1 MLRAAGLLALLFI
14 GVLFLTNPLGDFP
27 LNDDW
32 SYGSAVRSLVGDGQL
47 RLSNWTSMPLLPQVL
62 WGALFSL
69 PAGFSFTALRFS
81 GLVASFLSLV
91 LLLFLAR
98 STQAPP
104 LSPQPPVP
112 RLLSSLLFLL
122 PPLLLLTNPLYLS
135 LSHTFM
141 TDVPF
146 ISLMLLSLCLLIG
159 GVNKPSRVRLAL
171 GIGAAVAAT
180 LHRQTGLL
188 IPIAFGLSWLT
199 LTRPTVRRL
208 ALALGFLAVTAT
220 ALLGYIGWLRATGR
234 LPTAFA
240 TQPTEVI
247 TYLRAGLPAVVAQ
260 ASRNI
265 LVFFAYLSIFLLP
278 FGLFFIRR
286 STIKRLL
293 LVLPLSLLLL
303 TLSLF
308 ARVRFPGNI
317 LSDRGLGPFTLA
329 HAGTFSAFSGSILS
343 WVVLAVIA
351 LVGGALL
358 IELVRTA
365 IIQARTSLTARF
377 CIILTGLYL
386 LAFSLVSPLDRYS
399 LVCLPLLVIAATGAL
414 HQAPPS
420 WPVITGGL
428 AAMAACLAFS
438 TAAVRDYLEWNRVRW
453 QMLNHLTQNLSV
465 PPERI
470 DGGFEF
476 NGLYTYDE
484 EYVRTPGRSSW
495 WVKTD
500 DYVVAFDSLPG
511 FEIAQEHP
519 VRTLLP
525 AGVKRIYLLKRPGV
539 QP

>member
-1 MLRAAGLLALLFI
+1 MLRAAVLLALLFI
-14 GVLFLTNPLGDFP
+14 GVLFLTNPLGNFP

-32 SYGSAVRSLVGDGQL
+32 SYGSAVRSLVEDGKL

-98 STQAPP
+98 STQASP
-104 LSPQPPVP
+104 LSPQSPVP
-112 RLLSSLLFLL
+112 RPLSLLLFLL
-122 PPLLLLTNPLYLS
+122 PPLLLLTNPLYLV

-146 ISLMLLSLCLLIG
+146 ISLMLLSLYLLIG
-159 GVNKPSRVRLAL
+159 GVNKPGRVRLAF
-171 GIGAAVAAT
+171 GMGAAVAAT

-188 IPIAFGLSWLT
+188 IPVAFGLSWLT

-208 ALALGFLAVTAT
+208 AVALGFLAVTAT
-220 ALLGYIGWLRATGR
+220 ALLGYIGWLRATDR

-240 TQPTEVI
+240 TQPTEVL
-247 TYLRAGLPAVVAQ
+247 TYLRAGLPAIVAQ
-260 ASRNI
+260 AGRNL
-265 LVFFAYLSIFLLP
+265 LVFFTYLSIFLLP
-278 FGLFFIRR
+278 FGLLFIRR
-286 STIKRLL
+286 STIRRLL
-293 LVLPLSLLLL
+293 LVLPLSIVLLA
-303 TLSLF
+303 LSLF

-317 LSDRGLGPFTLA
+317 LSDRGLGPFTLS
-329 HAGTFSAFSGSILS
+329 HAGTFSAFSGSALS
-343 WVVLAVIA
+343 RAVLAVIA
-351 LVGGALL
+351 LAGGALL
-358 IELVRTA
+358 IELVRTG
-365 IIQARTSLTARF
+365 IIQARTSLAARL
-377 CIILTGLYL
+377 CIVLAGLYL
-386 LAFSLVSPLDRYS
+386 LALSLVTPLDRYS
-399 LVCLPLLVIAATGAL
+399 LVCLPLLVIAAAGAL
-414 HQAPPS
+414 HQSPPS
-420 WPVITGGL
+420 RPLLAGGL
-428 AAMAACLAFS
+428 AMLAACLAFS

-453 QMLNHLTQNLSV
+453 QVLNHLTQDLSV
-465 PPERI
+465 PPGRI

-484 EYVRTPGRSSW
+484 EYVRTPGRSPW
-495 WVKTD
+495 WVKSD

-511 FEIAQEHP
+511 FEIAEEHP

-525 AGVKRIYLLKRPGV
+525 AAVKRVYLLRRPGV